1 MAGHRRARAM
11 AATPACECAGGGRGL
26 ARGPAGL
33 PRHRE
38 FPLPGCAG
46 MTSTWSGRRLLLA
59 APLLLAAAPLPEEFA
74 ALPGQPVL
82 ALAIH
87 PAVAALLRPA
97 SGGRQR
103 LLSDALR
110 GTGPGVTWEG
120 GWLSGHAHGEGH
132 VFLAFE
138 PRTERLALNL
148 WDGNRPSLMI
158 PPRAAHWPEALR
170 APLTRFNPEVA
181 ALMRWA

>member
-1 MAGHRRARAM
+1 
-11 AATPACECAGGGRGL
+11 
-26 ARGPAGL
+26 
-33 PRHRE
+33 
-38 FPLPGCAG
+38 
-46 MTSTWSGRRLLLA
+46 MTSRRLLLA
-59 APLLLAAAPLPEEFA
+59 APLLLAAGPVPEEFS

-82 ALAIH
+82 ALAVH
-87 PAVAALLRPA
+87 PAVASLLRPA

-110 GTGPGVTWEG
+110 GRGPGVAWEE

-138 PRTERLALNL
+138 PRTERLALSL
-148 WDGNRPSLMI
+148 WDGNRPSLFI
-158 PPRAAHWPEALR
+158 PPRAANWPEALR
-170 APLTRFNPEVA
+170 APVTRFNPEVA